1 MGDPISAAMI
11 ITSAIGA
18 GSAIYSSQEQ
28 KKAAKKQA
36 SAQEEAL
43 RKQEEEATKVGPE
56 AVASSE
62 EDKDIQSARRELLR
76 KGFYSTLKTGQTGLG
91 TSAMTAGT
99 SLKGTLG

>member
-1 MGDPISAAMI
+1 MGDPVSWM
-11 ITSAIGA
+11 AIASIAGA
-18 GSAIYSSQEQ
+18 GASVYSSVE
-28 KKAAKKQA
+28 ASNEAKKQSREQA
-36 SAQEEAL
+36 KALAEQKEEAL
-43 RKQEEEATKVGPE
+43 KKGPE

-91 TSAMTAGT
+91 TSAQTAGT